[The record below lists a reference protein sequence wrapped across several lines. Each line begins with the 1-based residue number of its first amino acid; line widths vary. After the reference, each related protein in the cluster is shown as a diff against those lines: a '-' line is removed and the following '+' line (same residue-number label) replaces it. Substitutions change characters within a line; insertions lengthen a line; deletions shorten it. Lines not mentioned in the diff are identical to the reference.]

1 MTWLRQLALQSRVD
15 IANGSRELVEGLE
28 SGGLSW
34 IACFSSSVLHL
45 ERTMGHAPDSYS
57 YSYSSSSKLSY
68 AIADP
73 LRVDAV
79 DADLRLA
86 SWRNT
91 ITERGGR
98 QRSREFS

>member
-1 MTWLRQLALQSRVD
+1 MIWLRQLALQSRVD
-15 IANGSRELVEGLE
+15 IATGTRELVEGLE
-28 SGGLSW
+28 SGGLRW
-34 IACFSSSVLHL
+34 IPCFSSSVLHL
-45 ERTMGHAPDSYS
+45 ERPMGHAADSYN
-57 YSYSSSSKLSY
+57 YNLSY
-68 AIADP
+68 AIGDP

>member
-1 MTWLRQLALQSRVD
+1 LTWLRQLALQSRVD
-15 IANGSRELVEGLE
+15 IATGLRELVEGLE

-34 IACFSSSVLHL
+34 IACFSSSVLHP
-45 ERTMGHAPDSYS
+45 ERTMDLPADSYS
-57 YSYSSSSKLSY
+57 SMLSY
-68 AIADP
+68 AIGDP
-73 LRVDAV
+73 PRVDAV

>member
-1 MTWLRQLALQSRVD
+1 LTWLRQLALQSRVD
-15 IANGSRELVEGLE
+15 IATGSRELVEGLE
-28 SGGLSW
+28 SGDLSW
-34 IACFSSSVLHL
+34 IACSSSSVLHV
-45 ERTMGHAPDSYS
+45 ERTMGHAAN
-57 YSYSSSSKLSY
+57 SSSSKLSY

>member
-57 YSYSSSSKLSY
+57 YSSSSKLSY

>member
-1 MTWLRQLALQSRVD
+1 MTWLRQLALQSRFD

-34 IACFSSSVLHL
+34 IACFNSSVLHL

-57 YSYSSSSKLSY
+57 YKLSY
-68 AIADP
+68 AIGDP

>member
-15 IANGSRELVEGLE
+15 IATGPRELVEGLE
-28 SGGLSW
+28 NGGLSW
-34 IACFSSSVLHL
+34 ILCFSSSVLHL
-45 ERTMGHAPDSYS
+45 ERTMGHAADSYS
-57 YSYSSSSKLSY
+57 YKLSY

>member
-15 IANGSRELVEGLE
+15 IATGPRELVEGLE

-34 IACFSSSVLHL
+34 IACSSSSVLHL
-45 ERTMGHAPDSYS
+45 ERTMGHAPYS
-57 YSYSSSSKLSY
+57 YSYSSKLSY